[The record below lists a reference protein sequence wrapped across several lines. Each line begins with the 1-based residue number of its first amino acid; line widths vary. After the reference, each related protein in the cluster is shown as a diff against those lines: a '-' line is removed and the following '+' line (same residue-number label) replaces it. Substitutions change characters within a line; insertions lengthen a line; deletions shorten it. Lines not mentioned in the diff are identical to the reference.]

1 MHYNL
6 FYKTVKK
13 QLYILSFIVIDMQF
27 IILSII
33 ILFGAGVLLQ
43 NDKEVLSQPYQIVNE
58 IADHNLNK
66 LVTNSLNLSAPVY
79 QAYSGIFLGTKNLSS
94 GPSLISEDHA
104 IEKAVLKNVGNVTN
118 NMTFIN
124 THLSDGTIQSAAKG
138 VITSED
144 GQNIGWISSDIG
156 MINEHGELFHGV
168 VQFDITN
175 SSSFA
180 FLNNATGIDAQTPE
194 IKRTIWLIEK

>member
-1 MHYNL
+1 M
-6 FYKTVKK
+6 
-13 QLYILSFIVIDMQF
+13 
-27 IILSII
+27 
-33 ILFGAGVLLQ
+33 ILFSASVLLQ
-43 NDKEVLSQPYQIVNE
+43 NDKEIYSQSYQNE
-58 IADHNLNK
+58 NETANNDLDT

-94 GPSLISEDHA
+94 GPPTISEDHA
-104 IEKAVLKNVGNVTN
+104 IEIAVMKNVGNVTN

-124 THLSDGTIQSAAKG
+124 THLPDGTIQSASKG

-144 GQNIGWISSDIG
+144 GQSIGWISSDIG
-156 MINEHGELFHGV
+156 VINDQGELFHGI

-175 SSSFA
+175 SSSFS
-180 FLNNATGIDAQTPE
+180 FLNNATGMDKQTPE

>member
-1 MHYNL
+1 
-6 FYKTVKK
+6 
-13 QLYILSFIVIDMQF
+13 MQS
-27 IILSII
+27 IILFII
-33 ILFGAGVLLQ
+33 ILFSASFLLQ
-43 NDKEVLSQPYQIVNE
+43 NYNYKEVFSQSYQFVDETTNHDI
-58 IADHNLNK
+58 NK

-79 QAYSGIFLGTKNLSS
+79 QAYSGTFLGTKNLTS
-94 GPSLISEDHA
+94 GLPIISEDRV
-104 IEKAVLKNVGNVTN
+104 IEKAIVQNVGNVTN

>member
-1 MHYNL
+1 
-6 FYKTVKK
+6 
-13 QLYILSFIVIDMQF
+13 MQ
-27 IILSII
+27 SI
-33 ILFGAGVLLQ
+33 ILFIMILFSASVLLQ
-43 NDKEVLSQPYQIVNE
+43 NDKEIYSQSYQNE
-58 IADHNLNK
+58 NETANNDLDT

-94 GPSLISEDHA
+94 GPPTISEDHA
-104 IEKAVLKNVGNVTN
+104 IEIAVMKNVGNVTN

-124 THLSDGTIQSAAKG
+124 THLPDGTIQSASKG

-144 GQNIGWISSDIG
+144 GQSIGWISSDIG
-156 MINEHGELFHGV
+156 VINDQGELFHGI

-175 SSSFA
+175 SSSFS
-180 FLNNATGIDAQTPE
+180 FLNNATGMDKQTPE